1 MAIVTIEHL
10 LYRYPQ
16 TPQPALRDI
25 SLQIEPGEFV
35 ALVGANGAG
44 KSTLCYAL
52 TGFVPHFYQG
62 EMSGRVMVA
71 GLDTQAH
78 SLEEIVIEA
87 GLVFQNPSN
96 QISGAKYTVYAEV
109 AFGLEQLGV
118 PRGEMR
124 TRIDRA
130 LALANIADLADRS
143 PFALSGGQQ
152 QRLAL
157 ASIFAMQP
165 KVLVLDEPT
174 SQLDPASSEQV
185 FAVIREL
192 SRQGIT
198 VVMAE
203 HKLEWI
209 AQFADRVI
217 ALADGEIILD
227 GAPNAVLTSTLL
239 ETHHIAPTRYTRAAR
254 RAQQAGLWLA
264 HQPLPVTLDQ
274 AEAGFRTRLVE

>member
-1 MAIVTIEHL
+1 MAIITVEHL

-16 TPQPALRDI
+16 TTQPALRDI
-25 SLQIEPGEFV
+25 SFQIEPGEFV

-62 EMSGRVMVA
+62 EMSGRVRVA

-96 QISGAKYTVYAEV
+96 QISGAKYTVYEEV

-217 ALADGEIILD
+217 ALADGELILD
-227 GAPNAVLTSTLL
+227 GTPNEVLTSSLL
-239 ETHHIAPTRYTRAAR
+239 EIHHIAPTRYTRAAR

-264 HQPLPVTLDQ
+264 GQPLPVTLDQ
-274 AEAGFRTRLVE
+274 AEVGFRIRLVE

>member
-1 MAIVTIEHL
+1 MAIVTVEHL
-10 LYRYPQ
+10 TYRYPQ
-16 TPQPALRDI
+16 TTRPALRDI
-25 SLQIEPGEFV
+25 SLQIESGEFV
-35 ALVGANGAG
+35 ALIGANGAG
-44 KSTLCYAL
+44 KSTLSYAL
-52 TGFVPHFYQG
+52 SGFVPHFYQG
-62 EMSGRVMVA
+62 EMSGRVTIA
-71 GLDTQAH
+71 GLDTQTH

-96 QISGAKYTVYAEV
+96 QISGAKYTVYEEV

-118 PRGEMR
+118 PRDEMR
-124 TRIDRA
+124 ARIDRA

-174 SQLDPASSEQV
+174 SQLDPVGSEQV

-192 SRQGIT
+192 CRQGIT

-217 ALADGEIILD
+217 ALADGEIILN
-227 GAPNAVLTSTLL
+227 GKPNDVLTSPLL

-254 RAQQAGLWLA
+254 QAQQIGLWLA
-264 HQPLPVTLDQ
+264 DQRLPVTLDQ
-274 AEAGFRTRLVE
+274 AEVGFRKRLAQ